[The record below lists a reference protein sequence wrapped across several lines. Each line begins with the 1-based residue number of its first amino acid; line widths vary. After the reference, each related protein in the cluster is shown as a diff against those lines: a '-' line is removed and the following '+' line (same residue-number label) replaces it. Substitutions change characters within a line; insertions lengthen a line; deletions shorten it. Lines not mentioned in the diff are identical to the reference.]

1 VNSIARIPT
10 IDIIHLQEN
19 QNSSFASYWHT
30 HNDNMAS
37 VDKNALKAV
46 GQTLLRLIYEENKS
60 VK

>member
-1 VNSIARIPT
+1 
-10 IDIIHLQEN
+10 
-19 QNSSFASYWHT
+19 
-30 HNDNMAS
+30 MAS